1 MGCSNVFPANSVY
14 GMHNRPGLPVGKFI
28 TGPGARAAGG
38 AFFDITITGKG
49 AHGAYPHHSIDPI
62 VVACHLGTALQSI
75 VSRNISAQD
84 TAVLSITRI
93 QSGDAYNVIPQS
105 AIMAGTV
112 RTTKSDV
119 MMMIEQNMKRLAVS
133 IAAGFGAEA
142 TVDFRII
149 FAPMINNEAE
159 AIAYG
164 DAAAALV
171 GEDNVRR
178 DGPPG
183 MGSEDFSFM
192 MEKVPG
198 AHINLGNGDS
208 AALHNHMYDFN
219 DEIIPYGV
227 ALYAAIV
234 EKKLPKGVTDQY

>member
-1 MGCSNVFPANSVY
+1 MACSSVFPVTAVY
-14 GMHNRPGLPVGKFI
+14 GMHNRPGLPVGRYI
-28 TGPGARAAGG
+28 IGPNARAAGG

-49 AHGAYPHHSIDPI
+49 AHGAHPHQSIDPI

-93 QSGDAYNVIPQS
+93 QSGDAYNVVPQS

-112 RTTKSDV
+112 RAMKPDV
-119 MMMIEQNMKRLAVS
+119 MAMIEQNMKRLTVS
-133 IAAGFGAEA
+133 IADGFGAEA
-142 TVDFRII
+142 TVDFRLI
-149 FAPMINNEAE
+149 FAPMVNNEAE

-192 MEKVPG
+192 MERVP
-198 AHINLGNGDS
+198 ARTSIWVMAKRR
-208 AALHNHMYDFN
+208 AA
-219 DEIIPYGV
+219 
-227 ALYAAIV
+227 
-234 EKKLPKGVTDQY
+234 